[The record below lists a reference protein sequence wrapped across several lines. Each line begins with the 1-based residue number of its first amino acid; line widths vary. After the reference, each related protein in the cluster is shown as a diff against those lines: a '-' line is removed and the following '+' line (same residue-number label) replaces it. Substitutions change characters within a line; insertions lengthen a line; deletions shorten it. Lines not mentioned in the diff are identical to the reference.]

1 MKTELNKY
9 VVGRW
14 LLLAAGLIGIV
25 AFVLATVNSESL
37 YGWLNQYRAALMI
50 GGLLVLGLIACALPR
65 REQIRLRMQQSSR
78 EQGIEPPTTVDQA
91 AQAAKASA
99 ASARTRADALRF
111 DLQQTCRFG

>member
-50 GGLLVLGLIACALPR
+50 GGLFACALPR